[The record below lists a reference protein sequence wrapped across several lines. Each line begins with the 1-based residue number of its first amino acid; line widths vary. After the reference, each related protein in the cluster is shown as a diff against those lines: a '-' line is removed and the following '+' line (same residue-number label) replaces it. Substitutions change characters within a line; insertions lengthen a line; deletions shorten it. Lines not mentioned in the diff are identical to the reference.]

1 MLSLPADHGVD
12 RPEPIVVMRS
22 EDGGLDVLEEDR
34 TYRLPPGDLRALLF
48 FGNRVRLNEGGAASE
63 TAAAWPGP
71 DRRWICFAIEGTRY
85 LIHRS
90 RLVWV
95 ARGDVPADRLVPAG
109 VR

>member
-1 MLSLPADHGVD
+1 MLNIPATDLAD
-12 RPEPIVVMRS
+12 RPDPIVVMRNA
-22 EDGGLDVLEEDR
+22 DGGLDVLDEAR

-48 FGNRVRLNEGGAASE
+48 FGNRVRLNEDGVVSE

-71 DRRWICFAIEGTRY
+71 DRRWICFAIEGTQY

-95 ARGDVPADRLVPAG
+95 VRGDVPADRLVPAG